1 MAPINCILFPA
12 SKTKGE
18 EKNTKNIL
26 PSIHSV
32 QGKEH
37 QEGENKR
44 VERKGIKINA
54 SRLDRGMFC
63 ANRDSLPP
71 CGICELPAMHQVRAS
86 I

>member
-12 SKTKGE
+12 SKTQGE
-18 EKNTKNIL
+18 EKSTKKYSAL
-26 PSIHSV
+26 DSLYTR
-32 QGKEH
+32 ERH